1 MLFFMIVLKKLK
13 NLFCYKK
20 PIIKEN
26 TFLIWEPCSHSHA
39 EIVPGFTKYLLDLG
53 YHVSILMNPERY
65 KEGLFRRFDNQNISY
80 NKLSKRQI
88 RKYFKRDSL
97 EDVEGVLI
105 TTIGKLYDGK
115 NLNQAYDSFHNQVD
129 KRKLFLL
136 NMKLIAILI
145 TILILVKILLL

>member
-1 MLFFMIVLKKLK
+1 
-13 NLFCYKK
+13 
-20 PIIKEN
+20 
-26 TFLIWEPCSHSHA
+26 
-39 EIVPGFTKYLLDLG
+39 
-53 YHVSILMNPERY
+53 MNPERY

-97 EDVEGVLI
+97 EDIEGVLI

-115 NLNQAYDSFHNQVD
+115 NLNQAYDSFNNQVD
-129 KRKLFLL
+129 KRKLFSL